1 MPKLLSKL
9 SRRTWLIILAVVV
22 LAGAGGF
29 TYYRMFYN
37 DPTEQTTEE
46 ELHTATVRNGDLVIY
61 ASGSGTMV
69 AAAEASFGFD
79 TSGQVKES
87 YVSVGDVVE
96 AGQLL
101 AELDNSSQELEYG
114 QAKRDLAELTS
125 PYAIATAE
133 QAVAEAQID
142 VDSAYSHLAYIISP
156 SVLHWEEE
164 IKKLETELTAARQEA
179 EISPSTESDQKV
191 DELEAGLELAR
202 EKLTGSQYY
211 YEESYLPANFTKKDR
226 VTNKKYVARPSDV
239 SIAQA
244 RAEYDLAKATLAEA
258 QDYLAA
264 LKGEEIPEDATG
276 ENLVALDNARSAIQ
290 SAEDELN
297 GTRLFAPISGTV
309 ISLDFV
315 VGDTVSENSEII
327 TIADLSQKN
336 IEIYLDET
344 DWDKVAV
351 DYEAEVTFDALPD
364 QVFTGVVIQVDP
376 GLYTSNNTSVVH
388 GLVALDATQTEINLP
403 VGSSAAVDVIAGR
416 AQNALL
422 VPIEAL
428 RKAGD
433 QYAVFVMENGTPKL
447 RVVEV
452 GIQDILYAE
461 IKSGLTAGEVV
472 TTGIVETQ

>member
-1 MPKLLSKL
+1 
-9 SRRTWLIILAVVV
+9 V
-22 LAGAGGF
+22 L
-29 TYYRMFYN
+29 
-37 DPTEQTTEE
+37 
-46 ELHTATVRNGDLVIY
+46 
-61 ASGSGTMV
+61 
-69 AAAEASFGFD
+69 
-79 TSGQVKES
+79 K
-87 YVSVGDVVE
+87 
-96 AGQLL
+96 
-101 AELDNSSQELEYG
+101 
-114 QAKRDLAELTS
+114 
-125 PYAIATAE
+125 
-133 QAVAEAQID
+133 
-142 VDSAYSHLAYIISP
+142 
-156 SVLHWEEE
+156 WEEE
-164 IKKLETELTAARQEA
+164 AARLETELTAARQEA
-179 EISPSTESDQKV
+179 ETSPSMEADQKV
-191 DELEAGLELAR
+191 KDLEAELESAQG
-202 EKLTGSQYY
+202 KLQGSLDY

-226 VTNKKYVARPSDV
+226 ETKQKYVARPSDV

-244 RAEYDLAKATLAEA
+244 RAEYDVAKATLAEA
-258 QDYLAA
+258 QNYLAA

-290 SAEDELN
+290 SAEEDLN

-344 DWDKVAV
+344 DWDKIVV
-351 DYEAEVTFDALPD
+351 GYEAEVTFDALPD
-364 QVFTGVVIQVDP
+364 QVFTGKVIQVDP

-388 GLVALDATQTEINLP
+388 GLIALDSTETEINLP

-416 AQNALL
+416 AENALL

-433 QYAVFVMENGTPKL
+433 QYAVFVMENGAPNL
-447 RVVEV
+447 HVVEV

-461 IKSGLTAGEVV
+461 IKSGLNAGDVV